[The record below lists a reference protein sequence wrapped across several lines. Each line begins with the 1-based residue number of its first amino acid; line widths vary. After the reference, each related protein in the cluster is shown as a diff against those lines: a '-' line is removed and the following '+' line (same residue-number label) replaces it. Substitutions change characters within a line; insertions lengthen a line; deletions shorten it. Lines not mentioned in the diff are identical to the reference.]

1 VSQFRL
7 FIDEDSAEKA
17 VLAALRNAKL
27 DILTVAE
34 VGRLSYSD
42 EDQLTWAAQ
51 QGRVLYS
58 YNARDFCQL
67 HDRYM
72 VEGKTHAG
80 IILVPQ
86 QRYSVGQLLRG
97 FINLMKI
104 KSAEDMVDRLVFLSP
119 HIKSE

>member
-67 HDRYM
+67 HDQYM

-104 KSAEDMVDRLVFLSP
+104 KSAEDMVDQLVFLSP